1 MFELFSFFRMSRHS
15 SFRIAFPATLLFCSL
30 IFAALAAWPHP
41 GRADTP
47 QAAEKPNAS
56 TAPAQS
62 TPPRATPAKPQTVSP
77 PEAAGDAADKALQ
90 APALLP
96 DFGMADVEAK
106 ARSLA
111 STAFENPD
119 GKVPAFLLDISY
131 DQWRKIRF
139 RPQSSLWRDE
149 GPQFEA
155 QFFHPGLF
163 YNRLVAINIVDDGKA
178 EKLAFSPDMFE
189 YGDTA
194 LADRVR
200 ETPLDFSGFR
210 LHFPIKR
217 GDYKDEIAVFLG
229 ATYFR
234 AVTSHSQYGLSG
246 RGLAIDTA
254 LAGGEEFPYFREF
267 WLVKPENEAQTMTV
281 YALMDT
287 PSMTGAYRFD
297 ITPGDFTVME
307 VACTLFAR
315 KGAKPVQKIGLG
327 ALTSMF
333 LFGETENGRSGDY
346 RPEVHDSDGLIFLD
360 ADHNWFWSP
369 LANPRRLAINEF
381 RLNNPRGFGLMQRD
395 PLFDHYQDL
404 EARYEMR
411 PSLWVEPKGDWGDGR
426 LELIEIPSEEEI
438 HDNMVAFWV
447 PDKTA
452 DTGEVPEG
460 QNAAPKIYP
469 ETMSYAYRLVWMA
482 PGANPHGLGWAVA
495 TRTAR
500 QDDKLRFVIDFEGGE
515 LDFLPADTGL
525 SSVVEIP
532 DSVQLIEKQLIKNPI
547 TEGWRLVFLVRLP
560 KEDGVLQS
568 IRSAREGAPSLRF
581 KAVLKKGENLP
592 DPLTETWIYD
602 LQL

>member
-1 MFELFSFFRMSRHS
+1 
-15 SFRIAFPATLLFCSL
+15 
-30 IFAALAAWPHP
+30 
-41 GRADTP
+41 
-47 QAAEKPNAS
+47 
-56 TAPAQS
+56 
-62 TPPRATPAKPQTVSP
+62 
-77 PEAAGDAADKALQ
+77 
-90 APALLP
+90 
-96 DFGMADVEAK
+96 
-106 ARSLA
+106 
-111 STAFENPD
+111 
-119 GKVPAFLLDISY
+119 
-131 DQWRKIRF
+131 
-139 RPQSSLWRDE
+139 
-149 GPQFEA
+149 
-155 QFFHPGLF
+155 
-163 YNRLVAINIVDDGKA
+163 
-178 EKLAFSPDMFE
+178 
-189 YGDTA
+189 
-194 LADRVR
+194 
-200 ETPLDFSGFR
+200 
-210 LHFPIKR
+210 
-217 GDYKDEIAVFLG
+217 
-229 ATYFR
+229 
-234 AVTSHSQYGLSG
+234 
-246 RGLAIDTA
+246 
-254 LAGGEEFPYFREF
+254 
-267 WLVKPENEAQTMTV
+267 MTV

-297 ITPGDFTVME
+297 ITPGDFTVMD

>member
-1 MFELFSFFRMSRHS
+1 
-15 SFRIAFPATLLFCSL
+15 
-30 IFAALAAWPHP
+30 
-41 GRADTP
+41 
-47 QAAEKPNAS
+47 
-56 TAPAQS
+56 
-62 TPPRATPAKPQTVSP
+62 
-77 PEAAGDAADKALQ
+77 
-90 APALLP
+90 
-96 DFGMADVEAK
+96 
-106 ARSLA
+106 
-111 STAFENPD
+111 
-119 GKVPAFLLDISY
+119 
-131 DQWRKIRF
+131 
-139 RPQSSLWRDE
+139 
-149 GPQFEA
+149 
-155 QFFHPGLF
+155 
-163 YNRLVAINIVDDGKA
+163 
-178 EKLAFSPDMFE
+178 
-189 YGDTA
+189 
-194 LADRVR
+194 
-200 ETPLDFSGFR
+200 
-210 LHFPIKR
+210 
-217 GDYKDEIAVFLG
+217 
-229 ATYFR
+229 
-234 AVTSHSQYGLSG
+234 
-246 RGLAIDTA
+246 
-254 LAGGEEFPYFREF
+254 
-267 WLVKPENEAQTMTV
+267 
-281 YALMDT
+281 
-287 PSMTGAYRFD
+287 
-297 ITPGDFTVME
+297 
-307 VACTLFAR
+307 
-315 KGAKPVQKIGLG
+315 
-327 ALTSMF
+327 
-333 LFGETENGRSGDY
+333 
-346 RPEVHDSDGLIFLD
+346 
-360 ADHNWFWSP
+360 
-369 LANPRRLAINEF
+369 
-381 RLNNPRGFGLMQRD
+381 MQRD

-500 QDDKLRFVIDFEGGE
+500 QDDKLRFGIDFEGGE